1 VRRLILCGK
10 RLCIIICIDES
21 SVISVGSGGRLVF
34 RCESLEDKMRAIAQ
48 IVREWAQLE
57 PDPVEA
63 VKVSMGMKV
72 KDLL

>member
-1 VRRLILCGK
+1 
-10 RLCIIICIDES
+10 
-21 SVISVGSGGRLVF
+21 VF